1 MIRVTLTEADRAAL
15 RAARR
20 DPTLH
25 PAERDRVEMVLLS
38 AAGWPAPAIAHHLGY
53 CAATVRTVL
62 KQWAARGP
70 ASLRRQRSG
79 PPPDLARRQRVTA
92 ALDRLLAR
100 ERTWTAAQLAAALQ
114 EEGIRLSTRQTR
126 KYLKRLGANWRR
138 TTRTLQHKQA
148 PAQVERAKRT
158 LAHLEK
164 RGPRAGSSSPI
175 STSAASRPPSR

>member
-1 MIRVTLTEADRAAL
+1 MIRVTLTAPERTAVQVL
-15 RAARR
+15 RR
-20 DPTLH
+20 DPTLR

-38 AAGWPAPAIAHHLGY
+38 AAGWTVPTIAAHLGY

-62 KQWAARGP
+62 KRFTP
-70 ASLRRQRSG
+70 TDFTTLRRQHPG
-79 PPPDLARRQRVTA
+79 PPKDLARAEQVMA
-92 ALDRLLAR
+92 ALNRRLD
-100 ERTWTAAQLAAALQ
+100 EPRTWTARQLAAALQ

-138 TTRTLQHKQA
+138 TARTLKHKQD

-164 RGPRAGSSSPI
+164 RGPRASSNSP
-175 STSAASRPPSR
+175 AS

>member
-1 MIRVTLTEADRAAL
+1 
-15 RAARR
+15 
-20 DPTLH
+20 
-25 PAERDRVEMVLLS
+25 MVLLS

-114 EEGIRLSTRQTR
+114 EEGIRLSPRQTR
-126 KYLKRLGANWRR
+126 RYLQAMGARWRR
-138 TTRTLQHKQA
+138 TVRTLRHKQD
-148 PAQVERAKRT
+148 PVRVERAKRQ
-158 LAHLEK
+158 LAHLKKGK
-164 RGPRAGSSSPI
+164 RRACSSSP
-175 STSAASRPPSR
+175 SSMNVASRPASQ

>member
-1 MIRVTLTEADRAAL
+1 MIRVTLTVPERTAVQAL
-15 RAARR
+15 RR
-20 DPTLH
+20 DPTLR

-38 AAGWPAPAIAHHLGY
+38 AAGWTVPAIAAHLGY

-62 KQWAARGP
+62 KHFTP
-70 ASLRRQRSG
+70 TDLTTLRCQRPG
-79 PPPDLARRQRVTA
+79 PPKDFARAEQVTA
-92 ALDRLLAR
+92 ALTRRLD
-100 ERTWTAAQLAAALQ
+100 EPRTWTARQLAAALQ

-138 TTRTLQHKQA
+138 TARTLQHKQA

-164 RGPRAGSSSPI
+164 GGPGPAPARL
-175 STSAASRPPSR
+175 SR